1 MSNQIGEQAM
11 GAVNGK
17 LRESHPGMNAV
28 RVIVR
33 YSAWLAVAYLGY
45 WTALFLQSVFVQGVI
60 YPILGS
66 PLEEWRL
73 TAFRAFLANG
83 SPETLPFPYQARELM
98 VMLAQA
104 SLVVFVLR
112 LPTGT
117 NRALLRA
124 WSLQAALWTVLLRG
138 VDSAVLAFLGR
149 GSLTALLPVAVSSR
163 TGQVTAALV
172 FALIL
177 LTIGGAVAGR
187 LIAVSAAFA
196 GRQTISPWRGVA
208 LIVLPV
214 CLFVAGYLGF
224 QFQPL
229 GIRAWL
235 FLSVPS
241 AFSLALTLLGLLRT
255 KRVAFDAPVASLI
268 SSLRTKAALVSIL
281 LGALVYGGLANAQ
294 RVERWS
300 YARGLQTYVTRH
312 YEIRYNSQ
320 AFRPEFVRQFSEERE
335 RTFAA
340 LASRLLEADPS
351 LTQDSVDQ
359 ARICIILYEDF
370 PRKRLATRSDRP
382 YTVEGGTLHV
392 LMYGYIQTL
401 DPAADAAAL
410 LHEAWGAASSL
421 VIRGWVA
428 RFLAGDWRGET
439 VEAVAARLHWEE
451 GHYPLKRLLDMRRDS
466 FLSPLVR
473 EQLGAAWITSLRVG
487 RGVEAVR
494 NLYSYA
500 PESASLGDVSRLL
513 SAQPTRIEND
523 WALWM
528 SNLAASQPHISLPAR
543 APEPDFFYRGM
554 SFSHEGWGRR
564 RGGYAGSEAQQ
575 QLEFLRGV
583 GVNAIAVIPFGFQN
597 SVASTTIA
605 SLGADETDEELTQ
618 ALFVAHGLGQKVML
632 KPQLWIGGG
641 TFSGEIRFSDATER
655 AQWFRS
661 YRALILHYARLAEQE
676 GFDLL
681 CIANELGGMSP
692 HEDEWRAL
700 IAEIRRVYRGP
711 ITYAANWGEEF
722 ESVSFWDALD
732 YIGLNHYYPL
742 RAADDSAAVRTVQV
756 SDLVSGA
763 EKVARVVETISQ
775 KYARPVIFTEI
786 GYPSFRGGTA
796 EPWAEDRRRSGALEE
811 QAAAYEACFRVYAN
825 KPWLRGM
832 FWWKWNSNG
841 RGGGEQDRSF
851 TPMRKPA
858 AEVLHAWYERLANGV
873 RADKPA
879 AP

>member
-1 MSNQIGEQAM
+1 
-11 GAVNGK
+11 
-17 LRESHPGMNAV
+17 MNALRLV
-28 RVIVR
+28 VR
-33 YSAWLAVAYLGY
+33 YSAWVAVAYLGY
-45 WTALFLQSVFVQGVI
+45 WAAVFLQSIFVQAVI
-60 YPILGS
+60 YPMLGS
-66 PLEEWRL
+66 PVEEWRL

-83 SPETLPFPYQARELM
+83 SPETLPFSPQARELI
-98 VMLAQA
+98 VLLAQA
-104 SLVVFVLR
+104 LLLFFVLR

-117 NRALLRA
+117 NRTLLRT

-149 GSLTALLPVAVSSR
+149 GSLAAVLPVAAAYSK
-163 TGQVTAALV
+163 TGQVSAALV

-177 LTIGGAVAGR
+177 LAIGGAVAKR
-187 LIAVSAAFA
+187 LIAVSAPFA
-196 GRQTISPWRGVA
+196 DRQTTSPWSGVA

-214 CLFVAGYLGF
+214 CLIVGGYLSF

-229 GIRAWL
+229 GVRALL
-235 FLSVPS
+235 FVSVPS
-241 AFSLALTLLGLLRT
+241 VFCLALSLLGLLRT
-255 KRVAFDAPVASLI
+255 KGMIFDSSVASPI
-268 SSLRTKAALVSIL
+268 FPLRTHTALISIL

-300 YARGLQTYVTRH
+300 YARGLQTYVTAH
-312 YEIRYNSQ
+312 YEIRYNPQ
-320 AFRPEFVRQFSEERE
+320 AFRAEFIRQFSEERE

-351 LTQDSVDQ
+351 LKQDSVEQ
-359 ARICIILYEDF
+359 ARIGIILYEDF
-370 PRKRLATRSDRP
+370 PRKRAAARSDRP
-382 YTVEGGTLHV
+382 YTVERATLHV

-410 LHEAWGAASSL
+410 LHETWGPASSP
-421 VIRGWVA
+421 VIRDWVA
-428 RFLAGDWRGET
+428 RFLAAEWRGET
-439 VEAVAARLHWEE
+439 IEGGAARLQWEE
-451 GHYPLKRLLDMRRDS
+451 GHYPLERLLDAGRDS

-473 EQLGAAWITSLRVG
+473 EPLGAAWIASLRAA

-494 NLYSYA
+494 NLYSHA
-500 PESASLGDVSRLL
+500 PENASLADVARLF
-513 SAQPTRIEND
+513 SVQPTRFESD
-523 WALWM
+523 WALWA
-528 SNLAASQPHISLPAR
+528 SNLAAIQAPFSKPAR
-543 APEPDFFYRGM
+543 RPDPDFFYRGI

-564 RGGYAGSEAQQ
+564 RGGYSGPEAEQ
-575 QLEFLRGV
+575 QLEFLRSI
-583 GVNAIAVIPFGFQN
+583 GVNAIAVVPYGFED
-597 SVASTTIA
+597 SAASTSIST
-605 SLGADETDEELTQ
+605 LGADETDEELTQ
-618 ALFVAHGLGQKVML
+618 ALFVAHRLGQKVML
-632 KPQLWIGGG
+632 KPQIWIGGG
-641 TFSGEIRFSDATER
+641 TFTGEIRFSDPTER
-655 AQWFRS
+655 AQWLRS
-661 YRALILHYARLAEQE
+661 YRAFILHYARLAEQE

-681 CIANELGGMSP
+681 CIANELGGMTQRAG
-692 HEDEWRAL
+692 EWRAL

-722 ESVSFWDALD
+722 ESVSFWGALD

-742 RAADDSAAVRTVQV
+742 RAADASAAGRTVEA

-763 EKVARVVETISQ
+763 EKVARVVETISH
-775 KYARPVIFTEI
+775 KYARPVVFTEI

-796 EPWAEDRRRSGALEE
+796 EPWAADRSRDGAMEE

-841 RGGGEQDRSF
+841 RGGGEQDGSF

-858 AEVLHAWYERLANGV
+858 AEVLHAWYERLANAA

-879 AP
+879 AR